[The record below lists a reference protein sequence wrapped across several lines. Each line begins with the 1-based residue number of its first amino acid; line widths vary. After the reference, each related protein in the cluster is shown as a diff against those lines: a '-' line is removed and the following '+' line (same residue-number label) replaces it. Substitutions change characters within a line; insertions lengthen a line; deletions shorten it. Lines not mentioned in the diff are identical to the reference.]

1 MRKAAV
7 NSASSRVSVNL
18 VPCAIYTRKS
28 SEEGLEQNFNSLDAQ
43 REACEAYVLSQKA
56 EGWLALPQTY
66 DDGGFSGGNMDR
78 PGLKQLMRD
87 IMAKKVKIVVVYK
100 VDRLTRSLADFAKL
114 VEVFDAHGVSFV
126 SVTQQF
132 NTTSSMGRLTLNVL
146 LSFAQFE
153 REVTGER
160 IRDKIAASKARGMW
174 MGGMPPVGYE
184 VKDKALVIDEN
195 SASLIRDIYRR
206 YLELGSVRLLKVDL
220 DRRGLV
226 TPPRVSKR
234 QGQSGGRSFSR
245 GHLYRILSNPIYAG
259 KVAHRD
265 KTYAGQHPAIIDDEL
280 WGKVQALIASNLKG
294 QKSKVSA
301 AEPGLLAGLVFDD
314 EGERLT
320 SVHSRKKTKTA
331 DAETR
336 KDLNRDMLLIAGND
350 KTSRRYRYYVSQRLI
365 RESREQA
372 PDALR
377 IPAQELEQVV
387 IGRIAH
393 FLEREVELFGVLEKH
408 GLNDAAAVHAVLR
421 VATEMGDV
429 LQRDRLPDVTPS
441 SGTSAQ
447 SPAIQVLQSIV
458 ERIVVKADAIVFNLK
473 LGELMERAR
482 SVSRASSAAWDGYDW
497 ASLTHQIVLP
507 VQIKRSGLVVK
518 LIIQPPEHEI
528 KREADIRMVK
538 LVAKGHEWFDLL
550 ASGKVQSIQE
560 IGDQADVS
568 RGYVSKVIQLRFLAP
583 DIVRAILG
591 GKQPP
596 TLTADKLMRSMPP
609 PIDWQEQRRRLGFV

>member
-1 MRKAAV
+1 
-7 NSASSRVSVNL
+7 
-18 VPCAIYTRKS
+18 
-28 SEEGLEQNFNSLDAQ
+28 
-43 REACEAYVLSQKA
+43 
-56 EGWLALPQTY
+56 
-66 DDGGFSGGNMDR
+66 MDR

-87 IMAKKVKIVVVYK
+87 IVARKVRIVVVYK

-114 VEVFDAHGVSFV
+114 VEVFDTHGVSFV

-184 VKDKALVIDEN
+184 VRDKALVIDED
-195 SASLIRDIYRR
+195 SASLIRGIYRR
-206 YLELGSVRLLKVDL
+206 YLELGSVRLLKADL

-245 GHLYRILSNPIYAG
+245 GHLYRILSNPVYAG

-265 KTYAGQHPAIIDDEL
+265 KTYSGQHPAIIDDEL
-280 WGKVQALIASNLKG
+280 WGEVQTLLASNLQG
-294 QKSKVSA
+294 QKSKISA
-301 AEPGLLAGLVFDD
+301 TEPGLLAGLVFDD

-320 SVHSRKKTKTA
+320 SVHSRKKTKADITA
-331 DAETR
+331 AG
-336 KDLNRDMLLIAGND
+336 KSLNQDTLLIAGNT

-365 RESREQA
+365 KESKEQA

-393 FLEREVELFGVLEKH
+393 FLEREVELFGVLEQH
-408 GLNDAAAVHAVLR
+408 GLNDAAAVNAVLR
-421 VATEMGDV
+421 VAAETGGV
-429 LQRDRLPDVTPS
+429 LQGESLPDDTPS
-441 SGTSAQ
+441 SGLTSRI
-447 SPAIQVLQSIV
+447 SVIHVLQGIV
-458 ERIVVKADAIVFNLK
+458 ERIVVRPDEIVFDLK

-482 SVSRASSAAWDGYDW
+482 SVSHASAAAWEGYDW
-497 ASLTHQIVLP
+497 VSLTHQIRLP
-507 VQIKRSGLVVK
+507 VQIRKSGLVVK
-518 LIIQPPEHEI
+518 LIIRPPGHEI

-538 LVAKGHEWFDLL
+538 LLAKGHVWFGLL
-550 ASGKVQSIQE
+550 ASGKAQSIQE
-560 IGDQADVS
+560 IGDQAEVS
-568 RGYVSKVIQLRFLAP
+568 RCYVSKVIQMRFLAP
-583 DIVRAILG
+583 DIVRAILS

-596 TLTADKLMRSMPP
+596 MLTADKLMRSVPP
-609 PIDWQEQRRRLGFV
+609 PVDWQEQRRLLGFV